1 MQPELDPPQPEEVT
15 EAIAEALALPAKRR
29 TGTLKDLEHVV
40 ILMQENCSFDHYF
53 GTMRG
58 VRGFADPR
66 PLTLP
71 GGMHVVLHDRQAAT
85 VGVLVTQA
93 LKEPL

>member
-1 MQPELDPPQPEEVT
+1 VH
-15 EAIAEALALPAKRR
+15 ARGRAEWH
-29 TGTLKDLEHVV
+29 E
-40 ILMQENCSFDHYF
+40 Y
-53 GTMRG
+53 
-58 VRGFADPR
+58 R